1 MRDEPGFPKGLSFPP
16 LSDNKK
22 YGARHRYVSIQDDCR
37 SASGKDS
44 SRKRARR
51 RQNFPSNVASET
63 PSSMKPKL
71 LIVDDEEAI
80 RTQMKW
86 ALSEDYEIHFAEDR
100 RGALEVFEANP
111 PAATLLD
118 LGLPPRPNEC
128 DEGLAVL
135 SDLLAVDSMAKVIII
150 SGQGEK
156 QNALQAVGAGA
167 YDFLCKPVEMEEL
180 RLLLR
185 RCIHVVEL
193 EKEYRQLQH
202 SRRSDVFEDMLGTSP
217 QMQAVFAFIRKVA
230 GTNAPVLLL
239 GESGTGKEMA
249 AAAIHR
255 RSARKDGP
263 FVAINCNAIPENLL
277 ESELFGH
284 EKGAFTG
291 AHIQRNGMIETAS
304 GGTLFLDEIGELP
317 PAIQVKLLRFL
328 QEHRLQRVGG
338 RQEIQI
344 DTRLVAATNADLKQ
358 LIENGKFREDL
369 YFRLAVVT
377 IRLLPLRERG
387 EDIVFLAREFLQT
400 YAAQSR
406 RTKLVFAPDALRA
419 ITRYSWPGNVR
430 ELQNRVKR
438 GVIMAS
444 GSRLTAKDLEL
455 QQSQDV
461 TSSATTLRQ
470 AREHVEREMIE
481 QALKRNSGRITSAAA
496 DLGISRP
503 TLYELMEKL
512 GIAKERANTN
522 IN

>member
-1 MRDEPGFPKGLSFPP
+1 M
-16 LSDNKK
+16 N
-22 YGARHRYVSIQDDCR
+22 
-37 SASGKDS
+37 
-44 SRKRARR
+44 
-51 RQNFPSNVASET
+51 QNYDIDF
-63 PSSMKPKL
+63 
-71 LIVDDEEAI
+71 D
-80 RTQMKW
+80 
-86 ALSEDYEIHFAEDR
+86 EDR
-100 RGALEVFEANP
+100 TRALRACEANA
-111 PAATLLD
+111 PAVTLLG
-118 LGLPPRPNEC
+118 LGLPPRPNES
-128 DEGLAVL
+128 DEGLAAL
-135 SDLLAVDSMAKVIII
+135 SEILAVDSTAKVIIV
-150 SGQGEK
+150 SGQEEK
-156 QNALQAVGAGA
+156 RTAIEAVGAGA

-193 EKEYRQLQH
+193 EKEYHKLQQ
-202 SRRSDVFEDMLGTSP
+202 SQRSDVFEDMLGTSP

-255 RSARKDGP
+255 RSSRKDGP

-291 AHIQRNGMIETAS
+291 AHIQRKGMVETAN

-328 QEHRLQRVGG
+328 QEQRLQRVGG
-338 RQEIQI
+338 RQEIQV
-344 DTRLVAATNADLKQ
+344 DTRIVAATNTDLKQ
-358 LIENGKFREDL
+358 LIDNEKLREDL

-387 EDIVFLAREFLQT
+387 EDIVFLAREFLQR
-400 YAAQSR
+400 YSAQTG

-419 ITRYSWPGNVR
+419 MTHYSWPGNVR

-444 GSRLTAKDLEL
+444 GSRVTAKDLEL
-455 QQSQDV
+455 DQDV
-461 TSSATTLRQ
+461 VSSSATTLRQ
-470 AREHVEREMIE
+470 AREHVE
-481 QALKRNSGRITSAAA
+481 
-496 DLGISRP
+496 
-503 TLYELMEKL
+503 
-512 GIAKERANTN
+512 
-522 IN
+522 

>member
-1 MRDEPGFPKGLSFPP
+1 
-16 LSDNKK
+16 
-22 YGARHRYVSIQDDCR
+22 
-37 SASGKDS
+37 
-44 SRKRARR
+44 
-51 RQNFPSNVASET
+51 
-63 PSSMKPKL
+63 MKPKI
-71 LIVDDEEAI
+71 LIVDDDEAI

-86 ALSEDYEIHFAEDR
+86 ALSENYEVHFAEDR
-100 RGALEVFEANP
+100 KGANEGFEANS
-111 PAATLLD
+111 PAVTLLD

-135 SDLLAVDSMAKVIII
+135 SDILAIDNTAKVIII
-150 SGQGEK
+150 SGQSEK
-156 QNALQAVGAGA
+156 QNAIEAVGAGA

-180 RLLLR
+180 RLVLR
-185 RCIHVVEL
+185 RCIQVVEL
-193 EKEYRQLQH
+193 EKEYQKLQQTQH
-202 SRRSDVFEDMLGTSP
+202 ADVFEDMLGTSP
-217 QMQAVFAFIRKVA
+217 QMQAIFALIRKVA
-230 GTNAPVLLL
+230 ATNAPVLLL

-255 RSARKDGP
+255 RSTHKEGP

-291 AHIQRNGMIETAS
+291 AHVQRKGLLETAS

-317 PAIQVKLLRFL
+317 PSIQVKLLRFL
-328 QEHRLQRVGG
+328 QEQRLQRVGG
-338 RQEIQI
+338 RQEIQV
-344 DTRLVAATNADLKQ
+344 DTRLVAATNADLKD

-387 EDIVFLAREFLQT
+387 EDVVFLAREFLQR
-400 YAAQSR
+400 YAGQNGHA
-406 RTKLVFAPDALRA
+406 KMVFAPDALRA
-419 ITRYSWPGNVR
+419 MNRHSWPGNVR

-444 GSRLTAKDLEL
+444 GSRISAKDLEL
-455 QQSQDV
+455 DQQKDQAA
-461 TSSATTLRQ
+461 SSTTTLKQ

-481 QALKRNSGRITSAAA
+481 QALKKNSGKITSAAA

-512 GIAKERANTN
+512 GISKDRAIRNHN
-522 IN
+522 